1 MPLSGRFV
9 ILTVNILLHLAN
21 WEKFRKIYP
30 RQVREAVNKKLTG
43 TVLHFILA
51 LCLMWFSQY
60 FSFISYKR
68 DLELL
73 SSLPLFFQLN
83 RDGYLIW
90 TRSFWFL
97 NHFRKSCFCW
107 HLYKC
112 KKIQGYVWWDGKCLL
127 VVSDSLS
134 GSAYLHKSK
143 QQWLSNEFNS
153 LEYIVIYS
161 ISGFSHLPRITP
173 IYFDVALAII
183 DFDSFICI
191 IHVSFYA
198 VIRWECYD
206 YRMSSVIDTWK
217 LGCLSC
223 VSYVSLKLF
232 MGLEKNVC

>member
-83 RDGYLIW
+83 RDRYLIW

-107 HLYKC
+107 HLYQW
-112 KKIQGYVWWDGKCLL
+112 KKTQGYAWWDGKCLL
-127 VVSDSLS
+127 LVSDSLS

-143 QQWLSNEFNS
+143 Q
-153 LEYIVIYS
+153 
-161 ISGFSHLPRITP
+161 
-173 IYFDVALAII
+173 
-183 DFDSFICI
+183 
-191 IHVSFYA
+191 
-198 VIRWECYD
+198 
-206 YRMSSVIDTWK
+206 
-217 LGCLSC
+217 
-223 VSYVSLKLF
+223 
-232 MGLEKNVC
+232 